1 MKPAVYLYGVPGQYE
16 NYLAALESAGARVV
30 LCRDLY
36 RSLDCGGLLLPGGGD
51 IRGPLPG
58 TESFLIDSFARSR
71 RPILGICRGLQAL
84 NVHWGGT
91 LRDIP
96 GHQLPRGDLVHPTRA
111 EGLMARLLGEAP
123 AVTSC
128 HHQAV
133 DRLAPPVQAGAG
145 CPGGGGGGGGPPAAA
160 GAGDPVAPG
169 APELWPAPGGRPG
182 GRGPVCL
189 FRCTDRR
196 RTMDRPVREL
206 NLELGRPDAAEALRR
221 LAAEVEAARK
231 MGTPAMKLIHGYGSS
246 GKGGRLRTACRTWL
260 RQQELCFLPGEE
272 FSIFNQE
279 ARRWLAL
286 CPQLRQDRDLDAENR
301 GVTYVLLK
309 K

>member
-51 IRGPLPG
+51 IRGPLPA

-133 DRLAPPVQAGAG
+133 DRLAPPLQAVQWSPDGVVESAVHRQL
-145 CPGGGGGGGGPPAAA
+145 
-160 GAGDPVAPG
+160 PVLGVQWHPERQSYGLRRADAPG
-169 APELWPAPGGRPG
+169 A
-182 GRGPVCL
+182 
-189 FRCTDRR
+189 
-196 RTMDRPVREL
+196 
-206 NLELGRPDAAEALRR
+206 EALF
-221 LAAEVEAARK
+221 A
-231 MGTPAMKLIHGYGSS
+231 
-246 GKGGRLRTACRTWL
+246 
-260 RQQELCFLPGEE
+260 
-272 FSIFNQE
+272 
-279 ARRWLAL
+279 
-286 CPQLRQDRDLDAENR
+286 
-301 GVTYVLLK
+301 
-309 K
+309 